1 MSRPQKRRLVA
12 RPQPLPV
19 KRQDRNEGRP
29 GATAAAVVVATVLV
43 IGTLVVLKSAEPGP
57 VVVERDP
64 TVVAAGEGLF
74 SASCAV
80 CHGADLKGTDTGPP
94 LLFPTYAPNH
104 HGDEAFQQ
112 AVALG
117 VPPHH
122 WTFGPMPPVAGL
134 SRDDVAMIV
143 AYVRTAQESE
153 GIFID
158 PTH

>member
-1 MSRPQKRRLVA
+1 MSRPKQRRPIA
-12 RPQPLPV
+12 RPQPQPA
-19 KRQDRNEGRP
+19 KRQERNEGRP
-29 GATAAAVVVATVLV
+29 RAAAAAVVAATVLV

-57 VVVERDP
+57 VVTKRDP
-64 TVVAAGEGLF
+64 AAVAAGESLF
-74 SASCAV
+74 AASCAV
-80 CHGADLKGTDTGPP
+80 CHGTDLKGTDTGPP

-112 AVALG
+112 AVAVG

-143 AYVRTAQESE
+143 AYVRTSQESA
-153 GIFID
+153 GIFVD